1 MRTFSKAVALFVLFL
16 SLLVQLVAQGE
27 LASRA
32 ASPAGAQDSL
42 DRGVVLGIVAGDG
55 DRKQVGAEVV
65 LISRPFP
72 ARVDV
77 GELDVVRVIS
87 DATGRFRAKC
97 LRGRAYSAW
106 ATWVDESGAQWS
118 TSIAEGVVPGPIV
131 RLHEA
136 SLSKPVEIKIRGL
149 AAWRELGEV
158 TATAYSHSKNAYGRP
173 LAIAADGT
181 AVLPFLPGTHWEVEV
196 RAANGLLI
204 RLAQIRR
211 APTEV
216 EVSGPREWRV
226 QVANEQGAPIGGA
239 AVAQIPCYA
248 PGGRHLRMVSVPLA
262 KTDQLGRATVVLPAM
277 HPMTNGKRSQTL
289 EVRSPGHASR
299 LANTAD
305 DNGGPV
311 TVVSV
316 TMRDGYE
323 LKGQLVDAHQQPI
336 VGIEVFVEHPIELQG
351 ADNSRWLNPPLPV
364 RTDGDGRFA
373 VNGLGD
379 WSGCRV
385 MLMLK
390 PSEARLVGFATEADR
405 SLAPIQWIAA
415 VEKVVADIDLG
426 PVCLADIPMCRLTIV
441 GHDKVPAAE
450 ARVRL
455 LHAGSLQP
463 PIEFATDR
471 VGRLQMAYPDANTR
485 IGVYVPG
492 GGIALAVVPSAE
504 THEIRLSLMETR
516 IVTGKVVDEAGKPV
530 AGAVV
535 KPWDRL
541 RNCGFQL
548 ADLAYRS
555 YGSMG
560 ATGADGK
567 FRVTLPMVDVA
578 FSIRATATIEQ
589 RPASSKVMLVAPD
602 EQNVELVVVAR

>member
-1 MRTFSKAVALFVLFL
+1 MVY
-16 SLLVQLVAQGE
+16 
-27 LASRA
+27 SR
-32 ASPAGAQDSL
+32 
-42 DRGVVLGIVAGDG
+42 
-55 DRKQVGAEVV
+55 
-65 LISRPFP
+65 
-72 ARVDV
+72 
-77 GELDVVRVIS
+77 
-87 DATGRFRAKC
+87 
-97 LRGRAYSAW
+97 
-106 ATWVDESGAQWS
+106 
-118 TSIAEGVVPGPIV
+118 
-131 RLHEA
+131 
-136 SLSKPVEIKIRGL
+136 
-149 AAWRELGEV
+149 
-158 TATAYSHSKNAYGRP
+158 SKNAFGRP
-173 LAIAADGT
+173 LAIAANGK
-181 AVLPFLPGTHWEVEV
+181 AVLPFLPGTQWEVEV
-196 RAANGLLI
+196 RAANGLLL
-204 RLAQIRR
+204 RLVKVRR

-216 EVSGPREWRV
+216 EVSGPREWHV
-226 QVANEQGAPIGGA
+226 QVADEQGAPIVGA

-248 PGGRHLRMVSVPLA
+248 PGGRYLRMVSVHLA
-262 KTDQLGRATVVLPAM
+262 KTDQLGRATVVLPAI
-277 HPMTNGKRSQTL
+277 HPMTNHDVQQTL
-289 EVRSPGHASR
+289 EVRSPEHAS
-299 LANTAD
+299 LLVNTVYD
-305 DNGGPV
+305 KGKPV
-311 TVVSV
+311 TEVSV

-323 LKGQLVDAHQQPI
+323 LKGQLVDAQQQPI
-336 VGIEVFVEHPIELQG
+336 VGLEVLVEHPIGLQG
-351 ADNSRWLNPPLPV
+351 AGNSIWLNPPLPV
-364 RTDGDGRFA
+364 RTDGEGRFA

-379 WSGCRV
+379 WAGCRV

-415 VEKVVADIDLG
+415 VDKVVADIDLG
-426 PVCLADIPMCRLTIV
+426 PVCLADIPMCRLTVV

-455 LHAGSLQP
+455 LHEGSLQP

-504 THEIRLSLMETR
+504 THDMRLSLMETR
-516 IVTGKVVDEAGKPV
+516 IVTGRVVDEAGKPV

-535 KPWDRL
+535 KPRDRL
-541 RNCGFQL
+541 RNYGFQL

-567 FRVTLPMVDVA
+567 FRVTMPMVDVA

-589 RPASSKVMLVAPD
+589 RSASSKVMVVAPE